1 MKWSDEEIKV
11 LEENQ
16 KLNSQ
21 ELVELLPGRTYEG
34 IVQKR
39 NRLGLQWSGQ
49 LKWEDWET
57 QVLENR
63 RYYTAEE
70 ISEQFLPHRTPSSV
84 RDRRNRVGLS
94 QLVRCKDCGS
104 SFVKNS
110 QHDICSDCAKDH
122 NYHNHSVLG
131 KFRSYKHGATRR
143 GYVWSIT
150 PEQFHSFW
158 NAPRHYCGDEI
169 QGVGID
175 RVDNTKGYVVDNCVP
190 CCETCNEMKLD
201 NGLEQW
207 LSHMKKILRHM
218 EVAQ

>member
-1 MKWSDEEIKV
+1 MKWSDTEIKV

-16 KLNSQ
+16 NLNSQ

-39 NRLGLQWSGQ
+39 NRLGLQWAGQ

-57 QVLENR
+57 QVLEDR

-70 ISEQFLPHRTPSSV
+70 ISEQFLPHRTSSAV
-84 RDRRNRVGLS
+84 RDRRNRIGLS

-110 QHDICSDCAKDH
+110 QHDICSDCTKDH
-122 NYHNHSVLG
+122 SYHNHSVAG
-131 KFRSYKHGATRR
+131 KFRSYKHGAKRR
-143 GYVWSIT
+143 GFEWDLT
-150 PEQFHSFW
+150 LEQFHSFW
-158 NAPRHYCGDEI
+158 YVNCHYCGDEI

-175 RVDNTKGYVVDNCVP
+175 RVNSNLGYSEDNCVP
-190 CCETCNEMKLD
+190 CCQICNEMKLD
-201 NGLEQW
+201 YPLSDW
-207 LSHMKKILRHM
+207 LKQVRKIAKHMG
-218 EVAQ
+218 ADQ

>member
-1 MKWSDEEIKV
+1 MKWSGEEIKV

-16 KLNSQ
+16 QLNSH
-21 ELVELLPGRTYEG
+21 ELIELLPGRTYEG

-49 LKWEDWET
+49 LKWEDWEA
-57 QVLENR
+57 QILEER
-63 RYYTAEE
+63 RHYTSEE
-70 ISEQFLPHRTPSSV
+70 ISEQFLPHRSSNAV
-84 RDRRNRVGLS
+84 KDRRTRLGLS
-94 QLVRCKDCGS
+94 HLVRCKDCGS

-110 QHDICSDCAKDH
+110 QHDICSDCAKDY

-143 GYVWSIT
+143 GYDWDIT

-158 NAPRHYCGDEI
+158 NAPCHYCGDEI

-175 RVDNTKGYVVDNCVP
+175 RVDNYKGYVVDNCVP

-201 NGLEQW
+201 HSLEHW
-207 LSHMKKILRHM
+207 LNHMQRIIRHM
-218 EVAQ
+218 EVAR

>member
-1 MKWSDEEIKV
+1 MKWTDEEIQI

-16 KLNSQ
+16 HLNSQ
-21 ELVELLPGRTYEG
+21 ELVDMLPGRTYEG

-39 NRLGLQWSGQ
+39 NRLGMQWSGQ

-57 QVLENR
+57 QVLEAR
-63 RYYTAEE
+63 RYYTADE
-70 ISEQFLPHRTPSSV
+70 ISEQFLPHRTPSAV
-84 RDRRNRVGLS
+84 RDRRIRLGLS

-104 SFVKNS
+104 SFAKNS
-110 QHDICSDCAKDH
+110 QHDVCSDCAKDH

-143 GYVWSIT
+143 GFEWEIT
-150 PEQFHSFW
+150 PEQFHNFW
-158 NAPRHYCGDEI
+158 HVACHYCGDEI

-175 RVDNTKGYVVDNCVP
+175 RVDNSQGYLVDNCVP

-201 NGLEQW
+201 HGLEHW
-207 LSHMKKILRHM
+207 LDHMKKILRHM